1 MIRLALAV
9 VRAAT
14 SDSRT
19 AAWTL
24 LFPLVPAI
32 ILFLLGALP
41 GWGGTLIHTLVFVSV
56 FAVSAHLRGR
66 SSRPAGVDILAR
78 PMPMLPVSERAW
90 VVAVVGVALM
100 ASATWNAVVSVG
112 AWWAFSDAPPTNPF
126 AGTGVAPA
134 ALPLVLLTLGLAWLP
149 TVVVGARMG
158 NALTPRALGIGSVLA
173 FGLAYLNV
181 DGDLWRAAAWAVVG
195 VPLAMFAE
203 PVRPGGASGRDV
215 SVSVRPGLRGLLTSM
230 VLQTSLA
237 VVFVAP
243 VALTGLAGVPRATV
257 AGLVLYCVGGISVV
271 LPLLPGAV
279 LGDRVV
285 PLAPEVLFRLP
296 VDRLHT
302 TLALVGAGVARS
314 CGLVAVTMLGCAWFT
329 PLPDGAVL
337 FGLLTAVCTSGAIA
351 AAYAVGGQG
360 RLAAV
365 IAAITTLTLVSLFTF
380 DRGSIAVAL
389 LAQAAVAAIG
399 VAAVLVS
406 SGRLGWTGRP
416 VG

>member
-1 MIRLALAV
+1 MRLTLAV

-14 SDSRT
+14 ADPWT
-19 AAWTL
+19 AAWTG
-24 LFPLVPAI
+24 LFPLVPAF
-32 ILFLLGALP
+32 ILVSIGGIPGFGGAFLHAL
-41 GWGGTLIHTLVFVSV
+41 LFISV

-66 SSRPAGVDILAR
+66 SSRPAGIDILAR
-78 PMPMLPVSERAW
+78 PMPMLPVTERAW
-90 VVAVVGVALM
+90 VVAVVGVAVVAL
-100 ASATWNAVVSVG
+100 AIWITVVSLG

-126 AGTGVAPA
+126 AGAGVAPA

-149 TVVVGARMG
+149 TLVVGARMG

-173 FGLAYLNV
+173 LGLAYLNV

-195 VPLAMFAE
+195 VPLALWAE
-203 PVRPGGASGRDV
+203 PVRPGGAAGQDV

-243 VALTGLAGVPRATV
+243 VALTGLGGVPRATV

-271 LPLLPGAV
+271 LPLLPGAL

-285 PLAPEVLFRLP
+285 PLAPELLFRLP
-296 VDRLHT
+296 VDRLNA
-302 TLALVGAGVARS
+302 TLALVGAGMAR
-314 CGLVAVTMLGCAWFT
+314 ALGVVGITLIGCSFFT

-337 FGLLTAVCTSGAIA
+337 LGLLTTACTSGAIA
-351 AAYAVGGQG
+351 AFYAVGGQA
-360 RLAAV
+360 RVLATVAL
-365 IAAITTLTLVSLFTF
+365 ITGLSLASFF
-380 DRGSIAVAL
+380 AFERGSIGLAL

-399 VAAVLVS
+399 AWAVLVS
-406 SGRLGWTGRP
+406 SGRLGWTGRV